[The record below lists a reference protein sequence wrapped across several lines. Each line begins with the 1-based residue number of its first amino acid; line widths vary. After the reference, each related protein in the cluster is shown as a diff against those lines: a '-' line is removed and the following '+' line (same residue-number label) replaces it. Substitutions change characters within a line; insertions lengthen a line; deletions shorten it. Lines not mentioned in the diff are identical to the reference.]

1 MDVSSLSRL
10 KGQSLATP
18 LCILGEEVMCTEGA
32 GDGAADDFAEDFFL
46 GFEGGLSE
54 LDELPSTS
62 LDILSVSVLRSR
74 CM

>member
-1 MDVSSLSRL
+1 MSSLRRL
-10 KGQSLATP
+10 NGQSLGTP
-18 LCILGEEVMCTEGA
+18 LCILGEDVMCTEGA
-32 GDGAADDFAEDFFL
+32 GDGAADDFAEDFFF

-62 LDILSVSVLRSR
+62 LEILSVSVLRPQ